1 MHINLILVTIIYV
14 KYFFRQQGPVYVS
27 RQGGSHT
34 ALALGSGG
42 LQEALRDT
50 KKANLGAAE
59 EGPGMP
65 TDS

>member
-1 MHINLILVTIIYV
+1 MHLNLILVTIIYV
-14 KYFFRQQGPVYVS
+14 KYLFRQQGPVYVCDDI
-27 RQGGSHT
+27 Q
-34 ALALGSGG
+34 LWLWSGG